1 MLHLFCALT
10 LLAMASGQMP
20 SPPKC
25 VATTCVNGFQNGT
38 LKLTCGGSGET
49 LSNIMVRVYFSAR
62 GGPTPA
68 QAASMAIE
76 PVSTLNCSAGAVMSK
91 ETTDWFAAKT
101 KETDS
106 TTVAKG
112 VYGRTKCVRGQASE
126 LKLDDLRNVAQCE
139 KKESCSMEYDAM
151 VTAST
156 AQFILN
162 ATQCTDTADNILT
175 YDFKATCKKGG
186 IDPLSVLTLLF
197 ILTMCVQ
204 SWYHCYM
211 PVAAEVGHAPFAC
224 TCTPFR
230 RHRALEHL

>member
-1 MLHLFCALT
+1 
-10 LLAMASGQMP
+10 
-20 SPPKC
+20 
-25 VATTCVNGFQNGT
+25 
-38 LKLTCGGSGET
+38 
-49 LSNIMVRVYFSAR
+49 MVRVYYSAR
-62 GGPTPA
+62 GGATPA

-186 IDPLSVLTLLF
+186 IDPLSILTLLF
-197 ILTMCVQ
+197 ILTISFAMGTTIVIDDFKVNILLIPLNNLLTPINNPLTPLLYVIDDFKMVWREKKRGFLIGLLSQ
-204 SWYHCYM
+204 Y
-211 PVAAEVGHAPFAC
+211 VG
-224 TCTPFR
+224 R
-230 RHRALEHL
+230 RE